1 MAAMVQYYAVACER
15 VNNNNP
21 NTTKNIVILDL
32 WLVWLR
38 SLLRTVAAQ
47 STITSPNAT
56 VQSTITSPNATDVHG
71 ESVAVVLQGGALEGE
86 VDPHRPS
93 LQLVA
98 PHWLPEP

>member
-56 VQSTITSPNATDVHG
+56 DVHG